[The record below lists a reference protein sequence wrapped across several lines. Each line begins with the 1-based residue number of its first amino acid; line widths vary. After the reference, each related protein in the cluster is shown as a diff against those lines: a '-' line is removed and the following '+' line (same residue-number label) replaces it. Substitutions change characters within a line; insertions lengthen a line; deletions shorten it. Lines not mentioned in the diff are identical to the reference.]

1 MIIWLASYPKSGNT
15 WLRSI
20 ISSLIN
26 TDDGN
31 FNFRLLDRIPLFPM
45 RKHLQD
51 FTKNFNN
58 FEEVQKYWIFAQEKI
73 NLNNKINFFKT
84 HQLNCNINNY
94 EFTNKNNT
102 AGAIYIVRDPR
113 NLITSISNHYDKN
126 IQESKKFLFTPRLI
140 GTEPA
145 ENNVINLIGSW
156 NEHYK
161 FWTKS
166 DLFKNKI
173 LLIKYE
179 DLILDIEKQIE
190 KIVAFLNRYISVPTN
205 KNKIKKIIETTS
217 FGNLQKMEEN
227 ENFKEGVYDNTKS
240 KKVKFFFRGPENNWK
255 VSLAEEDIIEI
266 ETKFYLEMKELGYIK

>member
-1 MIIWLASYPKSGNT
+1 
-15 WLRSI
+15 
-20 ISSLIN
+20 
-26 TDDGN
+26 
-31 FNFRLLDRIPLFPM
+31 LLDRIPLFPM

-217 FGNLQKMEEN
+217 FGNLQKMEKH
-227 ENFKEGVYDNTKS
+227 ENFKEGVYDNAKS
-240 KKVKFFFRGPENNWK
+240 KKVKFFFKGPENNWK
-255 VSLAEEDIIEI
+255 VSLEENLVKEI
-266 ETKFYLEMKELGYIK
+266 EKKFYPEMKELGYIEY